1 MKTYHIPHTSFWTRL
16 LLPVI
21 LSFVCLVQSASAFV
35 HPGALNTSA
44 DFTRMTTQLNA
55 NAQPWLDGWNK
66 LLANSH
72 SSSSYTLQGPLS
84 IVYRGSGTPENYNK
98 LYNDIAAAYQNSL
111 RWRIKGDTAC
121 ANKAVEIMDAWSGTL
136 TSVQGNSDRFLASG
150 IYGYEFACAAEN
162 MRGYSGWTS
171 GNFTRFQNMM
181 KNIFYPMNHAFL
193 VNHNDACITNYW
205 ANWDQCNMAS
215 ILAIGILCDDQAKFD
230 EAITYFKSGAGNGSV
245 DHYVPFLYNNGALGQ
260 GQEEGRDQGHSGLD
274 VSLIGAFCQ
283 MAYNQGQ
290 DMFGWENNKILAA
303 CEYFADYNLGNSVP
317 FTTYNWGTGQNCA
330 PMSQTVIS
338 INSRGDTRPSWG
350 IDLRPLSRSE
360 RAGSDLQRTVRYES
374 RS

>member
-1 MKTYHIPHTSFWTRL
+1 
-16 LLPVI
+16 
-21 LSFVCLVQSASAFV
+21 
-35 HPGALNTSA
+35 
-44 DFTRMTTQLNA
+44 
-55 NAQPWLDGWNK
+55 
-66 LLANSH
+66 
-72 SSSSYTLQGPLS
+72 
-84 IVYRGSGTPENYNK
+84 
-98 LYNDIAAAYQNSL
+98 
-111 RWRIKGDTAC
+111 
-121 ANKAVEIMDAWSGTL
+121 VEIMDAWSGTL

-338 INSRGDTRPSWG
+338 INSRGDTRPSWALIYG
-350 IDLRPLSRSE
+350 HYHGLKGLAATFSGQYVTKVGVEGGGGDYGPNSGGYDQLGFGTLTFTLP
-360 RAGSDLQRTVRYES
+360 AGSGPIANGTYSLRNRASGKMLDNLGSTADGAIVGQWADGSSNNQRWTVSTNGIYNKLMCVTGSKFLDSLGNRES
-374 RS
+374 VFSVSDPKSNRLAGF